1 MDHTDLL
8 GHSLAEIATQKAGII
23 KPGVPCVIGETH
35 PQTAPVFLNRAEEC
49 GILGDGLE
57 TTGCR
62 LWFADQCEF
71 LRRQRL
77 RLAPDCELRGDYQ
90 QRNLQTAYVALQVLR
105 THSQLSTLNN
115 AIAEGFANV
124 VTYTG
129 LRGRWETLCNRPL
142 TICDTGHNSH
152 GVATYVEQLRRI
164 DKRKHIVFGM
174 VADKDI
180 DNVLRLLPADATYY
194 FTQPASHRAFPAVQL
209 LAKWLAIHPD
219 STAQA
224 FDSVAEALARAQAAA
239 QPEDLI
245 FIGGSNYVVGE
256 AIQRMNK

>member
-1 MDHTDLL
+1 M
-8 GHSLAEIATQKAGII
+8 SFNS
-23 KPGVPCVIGETH
+23 P
-35 PQTAPVFLNRAEEC
+35 
-49 GILGDGLE
+49 
-57 TTGCR
+57 
-62 LWFADQCEF
+62 
-71 LRRQRL
+71 
-77 RLAPDCELRGDYQ
+77 
-90 QRNLQTAYVALQVLR
+90 
-105 THSQLSTLNN
+105 

-164 DKRKHIVFGM
+164 EKRKHIVFGM

-256 AIQRMNK
+256 AIQRMNN